1 MMKTTMKFWAA
12 VVAAILFVGCGGGD
26 DNDGGGSKAP
36 KPDGWEL
43 MTWDGSDALQS
54 KVFLALNDDLS
65 FALYQCIAT
74 PDFKKFTGTYSIDEQ
89 SGVLTGTYADG
100 TAFEDSYRIVEMTET
115 ALKMQSVKGGI
126 ESVYRRVVI
135 PDYAKVPG
143 PSVSAY
149 ASVEEIPFL

>member
-1 MMKTTMKFWAA
+1 MMKTTNEILAA

-74 PDFKKFTGTYSIDEQ
+74 PISRNSPE
-89 SGVLTGTYADG
+89 LT
-100 TAFEDSYRIVEMTET
+100 
-115 ALKMQSVKGGI
+115 
-126 ESVYRRVVI
+126 
-135 PDYAKVPG
+135 
-143 PSVSAY
+143 PSTSRAVS
-149 ASVEEIPFL
+149 